1 MRSPDALRA
10 NRRAH
15 RFRSACRAHA
25 RGCDARRIADS
36 QTKQRSAALAAG
48 YFAPVAA
55 SRFSVGT
62 PIPESGPSQIG
73 PHLTKS
79 PAQHPFLESRTLK
92 LCVSVA
98 RAATT

>member
-25 RGCDARRIADS
+25 RGCDVRRIADS

-48 YFAPVAA
+48 YFAPGAANRLSVA
-55 SRFSVGT
+55 T
-62 PIPESGPSQIG
+62 PIPESGGTQIG

-79 PAQHPFLESRTLK
+79 AAHNPFFEVATPTLFGCFV
-92 LCVSVA
+92 L
-98 RAATT
+98 